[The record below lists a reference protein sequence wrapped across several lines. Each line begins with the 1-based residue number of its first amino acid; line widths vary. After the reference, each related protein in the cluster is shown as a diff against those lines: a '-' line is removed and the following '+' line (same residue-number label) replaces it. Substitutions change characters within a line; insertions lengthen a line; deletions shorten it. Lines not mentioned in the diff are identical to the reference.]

1 MYQAG
6 SKYNTPFWDYA
17 TSLKFD
23 DNLFDALVSVCS
35 DRSMESVWSLMDDQS
50 VPEQMVSGTCP
61 VLKIG
66 YRILNNQME
75 DEDQYY
81 QLELPIQAVR
91 IIYTGLKQACEKW
104 SGGDPV
110 EQEDLLAMR
119 DHFYRIM
126 LEHRFTNM

>member
-1 MYQAG
+1 
-6 SKYNTPFWDYA
+6 
-17 TSLKFD
+17 
-23 DNLFDALVSVCS
+23 
-35 DRSMESVWSLMDDQS
+35 MD
-50 VPEQMVSGTCP
+50 
-61 VLKIG
+61 
-66 YRILNNQME
+66 

-119 DHFYRIM
+119 DH
-126 LEHRFTNM
+126 LQDHA

>member
-1 MYQAG
+1 
-6 SKYNTPFWDYA
+6 
-17 TSLKFD
+17 
-23 DNLFDALVSVCS
+23 
-35 DRSMESVWSLMDDQS
+35 
-50 VPEQMVSGTCP
+50 MVSGTCP

-66 YRILNNQME
+66 SRILNNQME

-81 QLELPIQAVR
+81 HLELPIQAVR
-91 IIYTGLKQACEKW
+91 IIHTGLSQACQKW

-126 LEHRFTNM
+126 LEHRFSNM

>member
-1 MYQAG
+1 MANG
-6 SKYNTPFWDYA
+6 IC
-17 TSLKFD
+17 
-23 DNLFDALVSVCS
+23 LVSKTGC
-35 DRSMESVWSLMDDQS
+35 
-50 VPEQMVSGTCP
+50 
-61 VLKIG
+61 K
-66 YRILNNQME
+66 ILNNQME
-75 DEDQYY
+75 EEDYY

-126 LEHRFTNM
+126 LEHRFSNM

>member
-1 MYQAG
+1 MVNG
-6 SKYNTPFWDYA
+6 IC
-17 TSLKFD
+17 
-23 DNLFDALVSVCS
+23 LVSKTGC
-35 DRSMESVWSLMDDQS
+35 
-50 VPEQMVSGTCP
+50 
-61 VLKIG
+61 K
-66 YRILNNQME
+66 ILNNQME
-75 DEDQYY
+75 EEDYY

-126 LEHRFTNM
+126 LEHRFSNM

>member
-1 MYQAG
+1 
-6 SKYNTPFWDYA
+6 
-17 TSLKFD
+17 
-23 DNLFDALVSVCS
+23 
-35 DRSMESVWSLMDDQS
+35 
-50 VPEQMVSGTCP
+50 MVNGICP
-61 VLKIG
+61 VSKTG
-66 YRILNNQME
+66 CKILNNQME
-75 DEDQYY
+75 EEDYY

>member
-1 MYQAG
+1 M
-6 SKYNTPFWDYA
+6 
-17 TSLKFD
+17 
-23 DNLFDALVSVCS
+23 DNGTYLVS
-35 DRSMESVWSLMDDQS
+35 
-50 VPEQMVSGTCP
+50 
-61 VLKIG
+61 KIG
-66 YRILNNQME
+66 YKILNNQME
-75 DEDQYY
+75 EEDYY

-126 LEHRFTNM
+126 LEHRFENM

>member
-1 MYQAG
+1 MA
-6 SKYNTPFWDYA
+6 
-17 TSLKFD
+17 
-23 DNLFDALVSVCS
+23 
-35 DRSMESVWSLMDDQS
+35 
-50 VPEQMVSGTCP
+50 SGTCP
-61 VLKIG
+61 VSKIG

-75 DEDQYY
+75 EEDYY